1 METNV
6 EIKSGSIP
14 KWLVVMVCFVPWL
27 IGAAVL
33 VWIMT
38 LRFPMSGIFVA
49 ESNMTGQS
57 AFVYPFLPGERTTSP
72 GKQEDGWS
80 GQRIINDPVYM
91 NVRTPGP
98 YDTVD
103 VEIEFRT
110 LRQSLLEFGLVKD
123 AEGKQLDLYPMYSEM
138 LEGKDWKQ
146 VSIGRRVQG
155 YVTKGTPDSR
165 LGNKDTRG
173 LAIWGATTTSPLI
186 TGGFLETP
194 KSASVNLRGSHD
206 FWVAPA
212 DGQIKFRL
220 DVQDVNRNRSGG
232 LLALQVFKND
242 ELVWQD
248 TTASSG
254 DRDKGYGAVI
264 PVNVNLKNLNPGVY
278 RIKVTADDDVFI
290 RRVVT
295 QNSRWV
301 VGPRLVVGD
310 IVGFE
315 TTSTNSLKVWTTA
328 RHIVAETFHKEGLQD
343 VQFGP
348 TVGSVKR
355 THTSFRIDRNDAM
368 ADPVTLDAPRGD
380 IRFVADGYFAFSPE
394 AFFEPLPRRLAPET
408 NGKAEGLQAVLTSY
422 SRVEDLGDGWKRAR
436 LSFPVT
442 KELDTLRFVLSAPGI
457 ASRAGSVDIRHITL
471 TYHRDPVSLKTWWS
485 LLLAEAKRAW
495 HRL

>member
-1 METNV
+1 MKFPKFLIV
-6 EIKSGSIP
+6 IACFIP
-14 KWLVVMVCFVPWL
+14 WI
-27 IGAAVL
+27 IGAGVL
-33 VWIMT
+33 FWIMA
-38 LRFPMSGIFVA
+38 LRFPMTGVFIAQSD
-49 ESNMTGQS
+49 MTGQS
-57 AFVYPFLPGERTTSP
+57 AFIYPFLPGERTTSP

-98 YDTVD
+98 YETVD
-103 VEIEFRT
+103 VDVEFRT

-146 VSIGRRVQG
+146 VATDKGSHG
-155 YVTKGTPDSR
+155 YVTFNTPVSR
-165 LGNKDTRG
+165 LDDKDTRG
-173 LAIWGATTTSPLI
+173 LAIWGTTTTSPLI
-186 TGGFLETP
+186 SGNLLGEQR
-194 KSASVNLRGSHD
+194 SYSVNLRGSHD
-206 FWVAPA
+206 FWVTP
-212 DGQIKFRL
+212 GESQIKFRL

-232 LLALQVFKND
+232 MLALQVYRDNQ
-242 ELVWQD
+242 LIWQD
-248 TTASSG
+248 TAGTSG
-254 DRDKGYGAVI
+254 NRDQGYGAVI
-264 PVNVNLKNLNPGVY
+264 PVNVNLKDLRPGVY

-295 QNSRWV
+295 KNSLWV
-301 VGPRLVVGD
+301 VGPRLVAGD
-310 IVGFE
+310 IVGFA

-355 THTSFRIDRNDAM
+355 THTSFRIDRNDSIV
-368 ADPVTLDAPRGD
+368 DPVALTAPRGD
-380 IRFVADGYFAFSPE
+380 IRLVADGYFAFAPD
-394 AFFEPLPRRLAPET
+394 AFFEPQPRRLTPET
-408 NGKAEGLQAVLTSY
+408 NGKQEGLQAVLTDY
-422 SRVEDLGDGWKRAR
+422 SRVEDLGDGWKKTH

-442 KELDTLRFVLSAPGI
+442 PDLDTLRFVLSAPGI

-471 TYHRDPVSLKTWWS
+471 TYHREPVSFKTWWS

-495 HRL
+495 RRL